1 MFDRSC
7 WIHFYLTSCSNS
19 SWPIFF
25 FSSSIIALATSVD
38 QRLLDECFAVWP
50 RLWTFYVHK
59 IVLEILYNIIIVV
72 CISHDARDSHYLALI
87 LQRALLVDQ
96 KTELQLEFGQPLLV
110 LTLQLLPGH
119 LVCQHSIID
128 LFVCV
133 SVSCLSSHLHEVIVG
148 APEDVHLHLQPV
160 DVLTLDPHVHRA
172 NVHLGAG
179 HLRLE
184 LFVQHLVWCTVGK

>member
-1 MFDRSC
+1 MMIRNNDETRLAFHISNIYFK
-7 WIHFYLTSCSNS
+7 IH
-19 SWPIFF
+19 
-25 FSSSIIALATSVD
+25 
-38 QRLLDECFAVWP
+38 
-50 RLWTFYVHK
+50 
-59 IVLEILYNIIIVV
+59 VLI
-72 CISHDARDSHYLALI
+72 R
-87 LQRALLVDQ
+87 RW
-96 KTELQLEFGQPLLV
+96 
-110 LTLQLLPGH
+110 
-119 LVCQHSIID
+119 D

-184 LFVQHLVWCTVGK
+184 LFVQHLVVHGGEVERKVCEVLLNTSSLNLSSSSR

>member
-1 MFDRSC
+1 MLNTFIFNLMLQFELADLLFQLLNHCPSNKRWSKMTRWMFCGLTKTLNLLRSQNYPGDTLQYHYC
-7 WIHFYLTSCSNS
+7 GLHFPWCSRLTLSGPHPPES
-19 SWPIFF
+19 SAGWSEDWAP
-25 FSSSIIALATSVD
+25 A
-38 QRLLDECFAVWP
+38 RVWP
-50 RLWTFYVHK
+50 TSPCTHPPTAPTSPCLSTFY
-59 IVLEILYNIIIVV
+59 
-72 CISHDARDSHYLALI
+72 
-87 LQRALLVDQ
+87 
-96 KTELQLEFGQPLLV
+96 
-110 LTLQLLPGH
+110 
-119 LVCQHSIID
+119 SIID